1 MKFSFR
7 TDSKEVKSIVEQ
19 IEKQQITV
27 GSYIQNLILEKRKA
41 EGKDTKTVRDYMQ
54 SQRQYCWETW
64 RASNLIQSL
73 LLGIP
78 IPEITVY
85 RQDDKSQFR
94 SCLDGQQRLT
104 SIYLFV
110 NNGFKLDL
118 SKSIFPTFEIE
129 GYQYTY
135 SDIQGKTFSE
145 LPEILRDIILNYDMR
160 LTTINN
166 CDEDQ
171 AEKFFVSMNAGVK
184 TLKAAEVRKAAM
196 GMSVRKVFAE
206 ALKSN
211 WVLHT
216 LTEKTAIGNTGNE
229 IMAQVIT
236 LLYHDGAVELSKE
249 NIDKVIYSF
258 RQSGVPEN
266 LQKDIK
272 AICNYLN
279 VVSAMW
285 IEDKKKADESKTT
298 GKKVSNYATYRF
310 AQLSNKTTI
319 VMLMIAADK
328 AIKNNVNVEAFAEWA
343 LKFFK
348 EPSQDYNNGLNGK
361 VNELGN
367 VDFRILAIEDEI
379 QKLEK
384 DEVKEEA
391 QGEQQEEYN
400 QESDNI
406 ENTDTEDTWTEEDD
420 KEVVSFLDEQLTAV
434 N

>member
-1 MKFSFR
+1 MKISFR

-19 IEKQQITV
+19 INKYQITV
-27 GSYIQNLILEKRKA
+27 GEYLQNIIQAKNEEKGSKA
-41 EGKDTKTVRDYMQ
+41 KAREYME
-54 SQRQYCWETW
+54 SQRGYCWETW

-78 IPEITVY
+78 VPEITVY
-85 RQDDKSQFR
+85 RADDKSQYR
-94 SCLDGQQRLT
+94 STLDGQQRLT

-129 GYQYTY
+129 GDQYTY

-145 LPEILRDIILNYDMR
+145 LPEMLQDIILNYDLR

-166 CDEDQ
+166 CNEDQ
-171 AEKFFVSMNAGVK
+171 AEKFFVSMNSGVK

-196 GMSVRKVFAE
+196 GMSVRRVFAE

-216 LTEKTAIGNTGNE
+216 LTEKTAKGNTGNE

-236 LLYHDGAVELSKE
+236 ILHNNGAVELSKE

-258 RQSGVPEN
+258 RSSGVPEN
-266 LQKDIK
+266 LQKDITV
-272 AICNYLN
+272 ICNYLN
-279 VVSAMW
+279 VVSATW
-285 IEDKKKADESKTT
+285 ITNKKITDEGKTT
-298 GKKVSNYATYRF
+298 GRKVLNYETYRF
-310 AQLSNKTTI
+310 AQFNKTNI

-328 AIKNNVNVEAFAEWA
+328 AIKNNVSVEAFAEWS

-348 EPSQDYNNGLNGK
+348 EPSQDYRKGLDGK
-361 VNELGN
+361 VNEFGN
-367 VDFRILAIEDEI
+367 VELRLMAIGDEI
-379 QKLEK
+379 ENLEK
-384 DEVKEEA
+384 EEVKEEVL
-391 QGEQQEEYN
+391 ETQEEHQDECSN
-400 QESDNI
+400 EGEN
-406 ENTDTEDTWTEEDD
+406 ENTENTWTEEDD
-420 KEVVSFLDEQLTAV
+420 KEVISFLDDEQLAATH
-434 N
+434 